1 MSSEHATLTPIS
13 RKVIH
18 AAEVLVIQPDG
29 DVAATW
35 RDALLDFGMNGVS
48 TVADIH
54 DALSQIRSHPPAGI
68 VVALPS
74 QAEAHAF
81 MARLTEGEAGD
92 MEHVPVVLVI
102 PQPTRSAVVAA
113 ANAGFDAVLPYP
125 LPPRLIYR
133 RMGSLMQK
141 ARRVARQRQSP
152 HLSVVENTADAAG
165 LSVWPDQADI

>member
-1 MSSEHATLTPIS
+1 MSTEHASFNPIS

-18 AAEVLVIQPDG
+18 AAEVLVIQPDS
-29 DVAATW
+29 DVATTW
-35 RDALLDFGMNGVS
+35 REALLDFGMNGVS
-48 TVADIH
+48 TVADIPG
-54 DALSQIRSHPPAGI
+54 ALEQIRSNPPAGI

-74 QAEAHAF
+74 QAEAHDF
-81 MARLTEGEAGD
+81 MARLSAGESGD

-141 ARRVARQRQSP
+141 ARRVARQRQAP
-152 HLSVVENTADAAG
+152 HLSVVESTPGAAQ
-165 LSVWPDQADI
+165 L

>member
-1 MSSEHATLTPIS
+1 MSTEQASFNPVS

-35 RDALLDFGMNGVS
+35 REALLDFGMNGVS
-48 TVADIH
+48 TVADIGG
-54 DALSQIRSHPPAGI
+54 ALAQIRSNPPAGI

-74 QAEAHAF
+74 QAEAHGF
-81 MARLTEGEAGD
+81 MARLSAGEAGD

-141 ARRVARQRQSP
+141 ARRVARQRQTP
-152 HLSVVENTADAAG
+152 HLSVVESTPGAAQ
-165 LSVWPDQADI
+165 L

>member
-1 MSSEHATLTPIS
+1 MSSEQASLSPAS

-18 AAEVLVIQPDG
+18 AAGVLVIQPDG
-29 DVAATW
+29 DIAALW
-35 RDALLDFGMNGVS
+35 REALLDFGMNGVS
-48 TVADIH
+48 TVADIQG
-54 DALSQIRSHPPAGI
+54 AIAQIRTNPPAGI

-74 QAEAHAF
+74 QSEAHAF
-81 MARLTEGEAGD
+81 MERLSAGEAGD
-92 MEHVPVVLVI
+92 LEDVPVVLVI

-141 ARRVARQRQSP
+141 ARRVARQRLAP
-152 HLSVVENTADAAG
+152 HLSVVETAVEATEA
-165 LSVWPDQADI
+165 

>member
-1 MSSEHATLTPIS
+1 MVLLMSSEHASLSPAS

-18 AAEVLVIQPDG
+18 AAGVLVIQPDE
-29 DVAATW
+29 DVAASW
-35 RDALLDFGMNGVS
+35 KEALQDFGMNGVS
-48 TVADIH
+48 TATDTHGAI
-54 DALSQIRSHPPAGI
+54 AQIRIAPPAGI

-81 MARLTEGEAGD
+81 MARLVAGEAGD
-92 MEHVPVVLVI
+92 LDNVPVVLVI

-133 RMGSLMQK
+133 RVGSLMQK
-141 ARRVARQRQSP
+141 ARRVARQRQAP
-152 HLSVVENTADAAG
+152 HLSVIENA
-165 LSVWPDQADI
+165 PDVAEA